1 MEMFFNIRNKEHRAL
16 IESVVLFFEKEL
28 KLQKSRYM
36 LEVRTKYNMSVTDD
50 CRGHVTKLGPQYLI
64 MFVDSKLDFE
74 RLILTL
80 AHEMVH
86 VKQYAKGQ
94 VKNITGRTQTRYWMG
109 KKVRKSYY
117 DQPWEL
123 EAFSKERILANK
135 IFQIV
140 NK

>member
-1 MEMFFNIRNKEHRAL
+1 MLILCGERESATKGLVLNSIQFFIK
-16 IESVVLFFEKEL
+16 VL
-28 KLQKSRYM
+28 KLTNSKFTLLVFFQRGMAKETDNRGYVQKIGPKCVQMVLDSSLGY
-36 LEVRTKYNMSVTDD
+36 E
-50 CRGHVTKLGPQYLI
+50 KLI
-64 MFVDSKLDFE
+64 
-74 RLILTL
+74 ITI

-94 VKNITGRTQTRYWMG
+94 LTGKGKTRYWMG
-109 KKVRKSYY
+109 KKVRKDYY

-140 NK
+140 NSK